1 MNNNLAK
8 NVLEENRDE
17 YFNQILFIELEI
29 HVVIED
35 LHFQCNQKNDDE
47 ELQNVNHTIND
58 IDFKISIYIH
68 FRQFFE

>member
-17 YFNQILFIELEI
+17 YFNQVLFIELKI

-35 LHFQCNQKNDDE
+35 LHSQC
-47 ELQNVNHTIND
+47 
-58 IDFKISIYIH
+58 S
-68 FRQFFE
+68 